1 MILSEFLRGR
11 DVKINAVSNYI
22 SRNPEK
28 FEGHIKREGKNTI
41 LDDEAIRILEEKY
54 PLPKPITIINGL
66 DPDKE
71 RELREELAD
80 ALKKLTWS
88 ENQRAGLEKILGE
101 QKGLIESNEAKM
113 LALETQKD
121 AEISVLE
128 IKNEHLQYRMQEQ
141 EQEQA
146 RTKTE
151 LLEQEQENR
160 KLREEIERL
169 RNRSLFD
176 RIFNK

>member
-1 MILSEFLRGR
+1 MKISEFVIGR
-11 DVKINAVSNYI
+11 DVEKQAVYRYINRHEELLSKC
-22 SRNPEK
+22 SK
-28 FEGHIKREGKNTI
+28 EGK
-41 LDDEAIRILEEKY
+41 ELEMPMEVVKELEKQY
-54 PLPKPITIINGL
+54 PLQKPITIINGL
-66 DPDKE
+66 EPEKE

-151 LLEQEQENR
+151 LLEQEKENR